1 MRKIPVATTKG
12 TLIENVYE
20 INELPLYDIMMRAPV
35 TKRGKV
41 HYLEI
46 PAAFDIETTNISA
59 DDQEIYKDTDLYKYL
74 SKLKIKYNDRIKSD
88 IPGFESIRR
97 QHIGMFSKSAGVP
110 VDIIYEELCEL
121 RPDVFAIGI
130 VNPSDQLLY
139 ILQVLEENKPEED
152 FRPFAFMY
160 HWQFCIDHY
169 VCFGRTWEEFQK
181 LLTRLS
187 SEMDLSSNN
196 RLVCYIH
203 NANFEF
209 TFMKHFINVTESFFK
224 DENKP
229 LKFVI
234 AEGIEFRDSYA
245 LSNMNLLKFCENSGA
260 IHVKLSG
267 DDYNYNKLRTPETPL
282 TFEEQA
288 YCYNDVAGL
297 CECIRTRMRED
308 NLSSIPL
315 TSTGYVRRIMRGA
328 MRENR
333 QNRYLFKSTALDEK
347 LYIMH
352 TEAFRGGDVHGN
364 PAYADQTVKGAG
376 SFDIASAYPTELVI
390 NPHFPVGPWR
400 RISSRRF
407 RTARK
412 ADKCYI
418 MRLRIDCPRYIGICG
433 DPYIS
438 YSKITAFHDNE
449 TKDGKDA
456 MMSLDNGR
464 LRSYDGIIEMTVLD
478 VDYDIIRQD
487 YTGTFW
493 VSDVYEAQAGR
504 LPEEFRNVV
513 MDFYKKKTLL
523 KSEQDDPEK
532 YYYYCRAKEQLN
544 ACYGMCATKIDQG
557 EISYDG
563 RTCEFHDGEYDRE
576 TDTYIVRPL
585 AEILKKYYQ
594 SRNNFLPYQ
603 WGCYCTAHVRAK
615 LHRAMSEGSGRKT
628 LYCDTDSVKFIYN
641 ENTMEWFDAENR
653 KLIQQAIDAGAVAY
667 DGNGKAH
674 YLGAWEY
681 EGYFEEFRHL
691 GAKRYMYIK
700 DGKTYVTIAGVNKK
714 RAAEFFTKAGI
725 EKFTDGTVIENSG
738 HLVAYYNND
747 EPHYITV
754 YGCTFLTASNVALIN
769 DTYTLGMEKDYK
781 KLIKDLKRNIVVQ
794 EYI

>member
-12 TLIENVYE
+12 TLTENVYE
-20 INELPLYDIMMRAPV
+20 INELPLYEIMMHAPV
-35 TKRGKV
+35 TRRGKV
-41 HYLEI
+41 YYLEI
-46 PAAFDIETTNISA
+46 PAAFDIETTNV
-59 DDQEIYKDTDLYKYL
+59 EPLTTYKPVEEDLYRYL
-74 SKLKIKYNDRIKSD
+74 LNLKIQYNDRIKSD
-88 IPGFESIRR
+88 IPDFESIRR
-97 QHIGMFSKSAGVP
+97 KHIKMFSKSYGVP
-110 VDIIYEELCEL
+110 VDVIYEELKSL
-121 RPDVFAIGI
+121 YPGI
-130 VNPSDQLLY
+130 FPEDIINPSDQLLK
-139 ILQVLEENKPEED
+139 IIQVTDANKPEYD
-152 FRPFAFMY
+152 HDLYRPYAFMY

-169 VCFGRTWEEFQK
+169 VCFGRTWEEFK
-181 LLTRLS
+181 RLLNRLS
-187 SEMDLSSNN
+187 SEMNLSENN

-209 TFMKHFINVTESFFK
+209 TFMKHFINVTDSFFK

-229 LKFVI
+229 LKFMV

-267 DDYNYNKLRTPETPL
+267 DDYNYNKLRTPDTPL

-308 NLSSIPL
+308 HLSTIPL

-333 QNRYLFKSTALDEK
+333 QNRYIFKSTALDEK
-347 LYIMH
+347 LYVMH

-364 PAYADQTVKGAG
+364 PAFADQTITGAG
-376 SFDIASAYPTELVI
+376 SFDIASAYPAELII
-390 NPHFPVGPWR
+390 NPHFPIGPWR

-418 MRLRIDCPRYIGICG
+418 LRLRIDTPRYIGLCG

-438 YSKITAFHDNE
+438 YSKITAFHDHTEN
-449 TKDGKDA
+449 A
-456 MMSLDNGR
+456 LMSLDNGR

-478 VDYDIIRQD
+478 VDYDIIRQE
-487 YTGTFW
+487 YTGSFF

-504 LPEEFRNVV
+504 LPEEFRTVV

-523 KSEQDDPEK
+523 KSDQDDPEK

-563 RTCEFHDGEYDRE
+563 LQHEFHDGTFDKESG
-576 TDTYIVRPL
+576 TYIVKTL
-585 AEILKKYYQ
+585 TEILDKYYK

-603 WGCYCTAHVRAK
+603 WGCFCTVLVRAK
-615 LHRAMSEGSGRKT
+615 LRRAMTEGSGRKT

-641 ENTMEWFDAENR
+641 EKTMEWFETENR
-653 KLIQQAIDAGAVAY
+653 RLTQQAIDAGAVAY
-667 DGNGKAH
+667 DGKGKPH
-674 YLGAWEY
+674 YLGVWEF
-681 EGYFEEFRHL
+681 EGYFEKFRHL

-747 EPHYITV
+747 APHYITV
-754 YGCTFLTASNVALIN
+754 DGCTFLTASNVALIN

-781 KLIKDLKRNIVVQ
+781 KLIRDLRKNIIVQ